1 LESTLTFN
9 KPGVF
14 TMKIAVI
21 APTEIPARRANTVQ
35 VMKMTQALVS
45 LGHETRLA
53 SPYTRPI
60 LTPGD
65 VIEPAAQGHQWEY
78 LAPHYGLQHQFPVAW
93 LEVRSRLRRYD
104 YGLAAVRWARSWG
117 ADIVFTRLPQAA
129 ALSSS
134 LGMGTILEAH
144 DLPHGKMGGRLFRR
158 FLRGSGARRLVVITH
173 ALREDLAGIFDIPKM
188 SPYEQRFTVVAPD
201 GVDLDRYSSLPS
213 PIEARKWLTK
223 SWHDKDRHVGR
234 SLQVDRF
241 TIGYT
246 GHLYAGRGTHM
257 LLSLAERLPDMT
269 FIVVGG
275 EPAQVELLRDQS
287 KRRGLNNVF
296 LTGFVPNAELPGYQS
311 ACDVLLMPYQGHVAA
326 SSGGDISRYLSPM
339 KLFEYMASERAILSS
354 DLPVLSEILNPDNA
368 VLLHPE
374 DVDAW
379 EDALKHLEINPDYRR
394 KLAAQARKDVQHYTW
409 VARAERILDGIA

>member
-1 LESTLTFN
+1 
-9 KPGVF
+9 
-14 TMKIAVI
+14 MKIAVI

-78 LAPHYGLQHQFPVAW
+78 LARHYGLQHQFPVAW
-93 LEVRSRLRRYD
+93 LETRSRLRRYD

-134 LGMGTILEAH
+134 LGMETILEAH

-158 FLRGSGARRLVVITH
+158 FLRGSGARRLVVITR
-173 ALREDLAGIFDIPKM
+173 ALLDDLVRVFDILKPVWEADQLEGPSPAQPK
-188 SPYEQRFTVVAPD
+188 FTVVAPD

-213 PIEARKWLTK
+213 PIEARKWLTQ

-296 LTGFVPNAELPGYQS
+296 LTGFVPNAELPGYQA

-379 EDALKHLEINPDYRR
+379 VDALKHLETDPNHRR
-394 KLAAQARKDVQHYTW
+394 KLAAQAREDVQRYTW
-409 VARAERILDGIA
+409 VARAEQILDGIA